1 MKKIVLSLGLASVLL
16 VACNEKKEVANEPT
30 TNTEDTT
37 MVDENP
43 DPAHNAQNS
52 LDWAG
57 EYNGVLPCAD
67 CEGIE
72 YSVKLFDDN
81 TFEVTSKY
89 LPSGDTSVE
98 KGNIMWHND
107 GTVVHLKNDNFDQKY
122 KVIENGIIHLD
133 QNGNVIEG
141 ELEDLY
147 HLAKK

>member
-57 EYNGVLPCAD
+57 EYIGVLPCAD

-89 LPSGDTSVE
+89 LPSGETSVE

-133 QNGNVIEG
+133 ENGNVIEG
-141 ELEDLY
+141 EMENLY
-147 HLAKK
+147 HLTKK